1 MKQTTEE
8 ILVTF
13 ENSISVREMPFPVT
27 ELVCQSDSL
36 SEVIKEITGMNI
48 YLSFW

>member
-1 MKQTTEE
+1 MEQTTEE

-13 ENSISVREMPFPVT
+13 ENNISVREMPSPVT
-27 ELVCQSDSL
+27 KLVCQSDSL
-36 SEVIKEITGMNI
+36 SEVIKETLGMNI